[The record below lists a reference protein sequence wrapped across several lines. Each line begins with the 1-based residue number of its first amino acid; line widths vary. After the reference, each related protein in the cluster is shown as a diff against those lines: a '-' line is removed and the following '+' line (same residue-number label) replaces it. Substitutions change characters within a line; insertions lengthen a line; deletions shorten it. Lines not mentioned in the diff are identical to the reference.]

1 MKTTPTNTEGGGS
14 REAAM
19 RKGVLTVSPKPK
31 ARSRS
36 ASERAT
42 RAVRKGQLLTAET
55 PKERSPKQENL

>member
-1 MKTTPTNTEGGGS
+1 
-14 REAAM
+14 M